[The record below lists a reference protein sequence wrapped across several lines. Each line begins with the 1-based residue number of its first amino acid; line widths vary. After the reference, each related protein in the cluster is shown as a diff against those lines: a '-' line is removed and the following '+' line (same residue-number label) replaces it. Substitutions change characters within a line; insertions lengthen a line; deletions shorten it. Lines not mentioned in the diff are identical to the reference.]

1 MARVINCP
9 CGFVIRG
16 DTDEELLG
24 AAHRHMDEAHAD
36 RSSTPSDEELLASA
50 EEE

>member
-9 CGFVIRG
+9 CGYVIRG
-16 DTDEELLG
+16 ESDEELLSG
-24 AAHRHMDEAHAD
+24 AHKHMEESHPD
-36 RSSTPSDEELLASA
+36 RSHTPSDEELLASA

>member
-9 CGFVIRG
+9 CGVVIRG
-16 DTDEELLG
+16 DTDEELLRG
-24 AAHRHMDEAHAD
+24 AHQHMNETLAD

-50 EEE
+50 QEE

>member
-9 CGFVIRG
+9 CGEAIRG
-16 DTDEELLG
+16 ETDEELLAG
-24 AAHRHMDEAHAD
+24 AHKHMDEAHAD

>member
-9 CGFVIRG
+9 CGYVIRG
-16 DTDEELLG
+16 DTDEELLRG
-24 AAHRHMDEAHAD
+24 AHQHMDEAHPD

-50 EEE
+50 QEE